1 MTQKSRNESDRVVVC
16 LFCGARTFVPFSAAR
31 EVASQSDSG
40 PGVTLVRC
48 HLCRKE
54 APYSASEIFFTQEVP
69 LSEANARSRAAG
81 L

>member
-1 MTQKSRNESDRVVVC
+1 MTQKRRSESDRVVVC
-16 LFCGARTFVPFSAAR
+16 LFCGTRTFVPFSPAR
-31 EVASQSDSG
+31 DIASQSDSW

-54 APYSASEIFFTQEVP
+54 APYSASEIFLTQDGP
-69 LSEANARSRAAG
+69 LSADNSRSRAAG